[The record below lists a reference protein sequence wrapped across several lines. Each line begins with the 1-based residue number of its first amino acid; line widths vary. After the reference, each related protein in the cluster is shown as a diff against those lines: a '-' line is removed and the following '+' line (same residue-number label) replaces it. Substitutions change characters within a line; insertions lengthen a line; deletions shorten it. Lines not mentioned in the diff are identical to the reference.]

1 MTSLLIIP
9 AVLVLSKVLRFVIS
23 HEVEKKVCQGAWT
36 RFADC
41 AHGPVL
47 QISESKTDELQ
58 YANERRGKPVLRQK

>member
-47 QISESKTDELQ
+47 QI
-58 YANERRGKPVLRQK
+58 